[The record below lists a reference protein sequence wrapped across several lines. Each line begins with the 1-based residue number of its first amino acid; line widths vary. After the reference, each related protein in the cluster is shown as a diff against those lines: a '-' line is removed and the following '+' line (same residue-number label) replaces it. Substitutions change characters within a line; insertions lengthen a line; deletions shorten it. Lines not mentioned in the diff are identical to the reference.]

1 MTMLG
6 AVSIFENLKLPL
18 GPIVD
23 GDILPKPP
31 YVLRTQS
38 PPRPV
43 LAGNCA
49 HEGLIFLALGLRFV
63 NNALVKEMK
72 QKFINMNEIIRN

>member
-6 AVSIFENLKLPL
+6 AVSIFENMKLPL

-23 GDILPKPP
+23 GDILPEPP
-31 YVLRTQS
+31 YILRAQS

-43 LAGNCA
+43 LCGNCA
-49 HEGLIFLALGLRFV
+49 HEGLVFCKFYYLKTTSLYIF
-63 NNALVKEMK
+63 
-72 QKFINMNEIIRN
+72 